1 PLDLRLMEA
10 IGEPLQTSTLPL
22 AFAHADLTSNAG
34 WKTRLEAAE
43 RLSRT
48 GAIEPNLLLGLY
60 TEREAAASGG
70 VWERVRAIQ
79 ALDRA
84 ITASDRAAV
93 ARALPVAWQLVE
105 AQELEVPFAAL
116 FGEALAGM
124 DLEGAAGARA
134 FRVGLLSDGY
144 ERVAKARTPRDGGEA
159 FLIGLATGDGAGTG
173 PPDQMGAAI
182 KAAFTGTAGPTQE
195 FAALID
201 ERRLGEAL
209 LKAIDQVTDGARGD
223 LRDVTEVLAFLQIGS
238 RRDLPD
244 RPGDRRW
251 SGHGSARPDGRGDQG
266 GVHRHRRTDPGIR
279 GADRRAAAGRSA
291 PEGDR
296 PDHRRRPRRPQGRDR
311 GAGLPAPCRARDD
324 GAAGGAG
331 TRAPGTAR
339 LTMAAPAP
347 DREAA
352 RWISAFLEAQAAE
365 LDAARNTLLAYGR
378 DLKDFASWLAR
389 RKLDFARAT
398 RADVE
403 AYLVACD
410 AEGLSR
416 ATRARRLSAIRQLY
430 RFAYDEGWRAENP
443 AIQIAGPARAVHL
456 PKVLTV

>member
-1 PLDLRLMEA
+1 MEA

-84 ITASDRAAV
+84 ITASDRAGV

-144 ERVAKARTPRDGGEA
+144 ERVAKARVPRDGSEA
-159 FLIGLATGDGAGTG
+159 FLIGLATGDGAGTV

-209 LKAIDQVTDGARGD
+209 LKAIDQITDGARGD
-223 LRDVTEVLAFLQIGS
+223 LRDVTEGLAFL
-238 RRDLPD
+238 
-244 RPGDRRW
+244 
-251 SGHGSARPDGRGDQG
+251 
-266 GVHRHRRTDPGIR
+266 RHVGLETT
-279 GADRRAAAGRSA
+279 ARRAAL
-291 PEGDR
+291 ELVLLE
-296 PDHRRRPRRPQGRDR
+296 RRG
-311 GAGLPAPCRARDD
+311 
-324 GAAGGAG
+324 
-331 TRAPGTAR
+331 
-339 LTMAAPAP
+339 
-347 DREAA
+347 
-352 RWISAFLEAQAAE
+352 
-365 LDAARNTLLAYGR
+365 
-378 DLKDFASWLAR
+378 
-389 RKLDFARAT
+389 
-398 RADVE
+398 
-403 AYLVACD
+403 
-410 AEGLSR
+410 
-416 ATRARRLSAIRQLY
+416 
-430 RFAYDEGWRAENP
+430 
-443 AIQIAGPARAVHL
+443 
-456 PKVLTV
+456 